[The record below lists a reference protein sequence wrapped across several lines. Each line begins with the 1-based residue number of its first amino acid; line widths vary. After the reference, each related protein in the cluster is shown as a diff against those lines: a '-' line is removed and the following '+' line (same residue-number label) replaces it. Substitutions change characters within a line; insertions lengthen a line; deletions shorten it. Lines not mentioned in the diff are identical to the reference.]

1 MKLSSIRLSRLLTA
15 VLLTCFIPVGAFADE
30 APSGF
35 LKVTSGDGQP
45 LMVEI
50 NKEVYEVKP
59 GADTLSVPA
68 GEQTVIVRGKG
79 RVPIT
84 GPVRIEEGKTTT
96 INAALEAVPDKTTE
110 IGVGWGLVGTGFALI
125 VATIIVDQ
133 TVDFDDQST
142 RDATVWTLAGV
153 GGAMT
158 VAGGILLSYGTGEE
172 NPEPKTVPLN
182 ATIGLGG
189 LKDGA
194 MVTGLIRF

>member
-1 MKLSSIRLSRLLTA
+1 MKLSLSRLSPIFTA
-15 VLLTCFIPVGAFADE
+15 VLLACLIPVGVFADE

-35 LKVTSGDGQP
+35 LKITSGDGQP

-50 NKEVYEVKP
+50 NKETYEVKP
-59 GADTLSVPA
+59 GADTVAVPA
-68 GEQTVIVRGKG
+68 GEQTVVVRGKG
-79 RVPIT
+79 KIPVT
-84 GPVRIEEGKTTT
+84 GPVRIEAGKTTT
-96 INAALEAVPDKTTE
+96 LNVALESVPDKTTE

-172 NPEPKTVPLN
+172 NPEPKDVPLN
-182 ATIGLGG
+182 ATIGFGG
-189 LKDGA
+189 LPDGG